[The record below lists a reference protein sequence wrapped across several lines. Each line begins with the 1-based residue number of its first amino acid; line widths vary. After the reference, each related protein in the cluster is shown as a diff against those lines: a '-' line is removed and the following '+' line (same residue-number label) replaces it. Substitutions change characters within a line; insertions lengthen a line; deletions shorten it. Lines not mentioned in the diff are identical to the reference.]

1 MIGQL
6 RNNLRRG
13 VSVAAMSITL
23 FAAPAFAETISGQL
37 IYTDWYVL
45 IKDESGVQ
53 TVMARGNLE
62 RSGPRPT
69 SVQFNINEKASGKNY
84 LYIIAGSHPKDG
96 LDPFLAATLRGTKTL
111 NTGDKA
117 IEVFQSD
124 YTDINAPTNTVMIR
138 EIIEGGMGGGTFG
151 PSFPAIYGNSQK
163 LIGKFSGQ
171 GIWAK
176 GQIDNGHAVV
186 FRIPYSALLNSPS
199 EPKALTPSIS
209 GITQGVTVDIDVR
222 EILGSVFA
230 KKGKKK
236 DIPKDEN
243 KTPTDNFTPIIIEEN
258 PVTFVT
264 SQLPAETEAVVKND
278 PVIITRPP
286 EIITRYVQD
295 PNLLRDRN
303 RLRDEHK
310 NMVEH
315 IGGLTEVIKRQE
327 STIREINNNLNK
339 KENAANSTLALL
351 KERDKTIKSLQIK
364 LNTKVPPIGE
374 RETSLPLI
382 PLAAG
387 GLGLLS
393 FGGLLGLILGRKKRP
408 LNNKNKALKN
418 IQTPEIK
425 ADHKSSKTLEQSSE
439 TRRQTDSSHQ
449 MISRQNM
456 PITPR
461 NGQIDYLQ
469 KPGFDFHVVSLAEK
483 NEDGISLIKKKFP
496 QDRPNFNQ
504 PYVVINK
511 WHGMAIPG
519 SVMIAGQGQLP
530 KPIAHLQTAYDS
542 VGRVGYAQT
551 DKALGTDEN
560 FGTGILIAEQF
571 IITNC
576 HVWEENIDE
585 FTGEKNLGIEFHGE
599 KGSDASDFYEF
610 EKDADPI
617 FFPETDAVILKLKK
631 KVPGTKRK
639 PLQFS
644 TKTPKDMEKA
654 NIVVVGYPAEPS
666 SLFEEEIEAMAND
679 LVFNVKRYSEG
690 KIMPH
695 ITDHDSDMMI
705 ETRTSGHYS
714 TPPSETISAI
724 CHTASTLEGS
734 SGSAV
739 ICKKTGELLALH
751 FGYDLFFDLDAPTN
765 LAIPGILLSDIVTS
779 ITSQLEKAD

>member
-13 VSVAAMSITL
+13 ISVAAMSITL

-45 IKDESGVQ
+45 VKDESGVQ
-53 TVMARGNLE
+53 TVVARGNLE
-62 RSGPRPT
+62 RSVPRPT

-243 KTPTDNFTPIIIEEN
+243 KTPTDNLTPIIIEET

-303 RLRDEHK
+303 RLRDERK

-393 FGGLLGLILGRKKRP
+393 FGGLLGWFAGRPKAPKRP
-408 LNNKNKALKN
+408 LTPPSN
-418 IQTPEIK
+418 IPR
-425 ADHKSSKTLEQSSE
+425 L
-439 TRRQTDSSHQ
+439 
-449 MISRQNM
+449 ISRDNLERGMVFAPSQM
-456 PITPR
+456 MVGSSSLP
-461 NGQIDYLQ
+461 L
-469 KPGFDFHVVSLAEK
+469 SLAA
-483 NEDGISLIKKKFP
+483 IKSAYDAVGRIGFA
-496 QDRPNFNQ
+496 QE
-504 PYVVINK
+504 
-511 WHGMAIPG
+511 G
-519 SVMIAGQGQLP
+519 
-530 KPIAHLQTAYDS
+530 KPI
-542 VGRVGYAQT
+542 GE
-551 DKALGTDEN
+551 DES
-560 FGTGILIAEQF
+560 FGTGILISEKH
-571 IITNC
+571 ILTNR
-576 HVWEENIDE
+576 HVWEMFKDRLVGNEG
-585 FTGEKNLGIEFHGE
+585 TGIEFFGE
-599 KGSDASDFYEF
+599 KKSDKSDFIPF
-610 EKDADPI
+610 DGNPPICIDGWDAAI
-617 FFPETDAVILKLKK
+617 FILSRTPENRQPVSMMPRPAAELNNLD
-631 KVPGTKRK
+631 
-639 PLQFS
+639 
-644 TKTPKDMEKA
+644 
-654 NIVVVGYPAEPS
+654 IVVVGYPQAHRIT
-666 SLFEEEIEAMAND
+666 EEIAEVTEKD
-679 LVFNVKRYSEG
+679 PIFGIKRYSEG
-690 KIMPH
+690 KIFKHSSDDRNPYGVEAFVEEVINSTEYMP
-695 ITDHDSDMMI
+695 
-705 ETRTSGHYS
+705 
-714 TPPSETISAI
+714 AI
-724 CHTASTLEGS
+724 CHNASTLGGS
-734 SGSAV
+734 SGSAI
-739 ICKKTGELLALH
+739 ICKKTGELIALH
-751 FGYDLFFDLDAPTN
+751 FGFDSALEWEEAAN
-765 LAIPGILLSDIVTS
+765 LGVAGENLTESINKIINNVTPVTDDKLCS
-779 ITSQLEKAD
+779 N